1 MWPNKQ
7 HSLGWVFVSRMIGII
22 CFLII
27 VVLANILTYYVNSP
41 LYHSGVDFL
50 NLNFWLL
57 LLIGIIIFVADI
69 FGAFPFPL
77 NLPAPVIKA
86 IGSVF
91 IIAFV
96 LRVFEW
102 VDSATGNNIY
112 HYFWLLSFVIV
123 PIVFIIVLLAGYY
136 EIICDLWAKAKLR
149 DQSDVVVAGETVSA
163 ASSPAVHIPQ
173 IMGGYRCR
181 IPHDAVRSSP
191 PVPRRDPEAVTVFS
205 GKKDPQSMVRQFFLK
220 REPSRS
226 PVRVLCPELLLF
238 FREFFR

>member
-102 VDSATGNNIY
+102 VDSTTGNNIY

-149 DQSDVVVAGETVSA
+149 DQSDVVVTGEPVSA
-163 ASSPAVHIPQ
+163 TGPSAPATPKSWEDI
-173 IMGGYRCR
+173 G
-181 IPHDAVRSSP
+181 A
-191 PVPRRDPEAVTVFS
+191 
-205 GKKDPQSMVRQFFLK
+205 
-220 REPSRS
+220 
-226 PVRVLCPELLLF
+226 ELRLMLYDLLHR
-238 FREFFR
+238 FREEIRRR

>member
-7 HSLGWVFVSRMIGII
+7 RSLGWVFITRMIGII
-22 CFLII
+22 SFLIV
-27 VVLANILTYYVNSP
+27 VVLANILDFYVGSS

-77 NLPAPVIKA
+77 NLPAPIIKA

-91 IIAFV
+91 IIAFL
-96 LRVFEW
+96 LRVFDW
-102 VDSATGNNIY
+102 VDSTTGNNIY

-136 EIICDLWAKAKLR
+136 EIIYDLWAKAKIR
-149 DQSDVVVAGETVSA
+149 EGSNVAVAGSADNPQAISSPKSWEDVSA
-163 ASSPAVHIPQ
+163 
-173 IMGGYRCR
+173 
-181 IPHDAVRSSP
+181 
-191 PVPRRDPEAVTVFS
+191 
-205 GKKDPQSMVRQFFLK
+205 
-220 REPSRS
+220 
-226 PVRVLCPELLLF
+226 ELRMMLYEIIHR
-238 FREFFR
+238 FREEIRKR

>member
-22 CFLII
+22 CFLIV
-27 VVLANILTYYVNSP
+27 VVLANILTFYVSNP
-41 LYHSGVDFL
+41 LYHAGVDFL

-57 LLIGIIIFVADI
+57 ILIGIIIFIADI
-69 FGAFPFPL
+69 FGALPFPM
-77 NLPAPVIKA
+77 NLPAPIIKA

-123 PIVFIIVLLAGYY
+123 PVVFIIVLLAGYY
-136 EIICDLWAKAKLR
+136 EIICDLWAKAKIR
-149 DQSDVVVAGETVSA
+149 DESDTVVHASASNPAVSV
-163 ASSPAVHIPQ
+163 SSPKSWDDVGAELRMMLYDIIHRFRDEIK
-173 IMGGYRCR
+173 
-181 IPHDAVRSSP
+181 
-191 PVPRRDPEAVTVFS
+191 RR
-205 GKKDPQSMVRQFFLK
+205 
-220 REPSRS
+220 
-226 PVRVLCPELLLF
+226 
-238 FREFFR
+238 

>member
-7 HSLGWVFVSRMIGII
+7 PSLGWVFVSRMIGII
-22 CFLII
+22 CFLIV
-27 VVLANILTYYVNSP
+27 VVLANILTYYVANP

-50 NLNFWLL
+50 NVNFWLL

-77 NLPAPVIKA
+77 NLPAPVIRA

-102 VDSATGNNIY
+102 VDSTTGNNIY

-136 EIICDLWAKAKLR
+136 EIICDLWAKARIREK
-149 DQSDVVVAGETVSA
+149 SDVVFAGEAGSATSPPA
-163 ASSPAVHIPQ
+163 ASTPKSWEDIGA
-173 IMGGYRCR
+173 
-181 IPHDAVRSSP
+181 
-191 PVPRRDPEAVTVFS
+191 
-205 GKKDPQSMVRQFFLK
+205 
-220 REPSRS
+220 
-226 PVRVLCPELLLF
+226 ELRLMLYDLLHR
-238 FREFFR
+238 FREEIRRR

>member
-22 CFLII
+22 CFLIV
-27 VVLANILTYYVNSP
+27 VVLANILKYYVTSP
-41 LYHSGVDFL
+41 LYHSGVAFL

-77 NLPAPVIKA
+77 NLPAPIIKA

-96 LRVFEW
+96 LRIFEW
-102 VDSATGNNIY
+102 VDTTTGNNIY

-123 PIVFIIVLLAGYY
+123 PVVFIIVLVAGYY
-136 EIICDLWAKAKLR
+136 EIVCDLWAKEKLR
-149 DQSDVVVAGETVSA
+149 EKADGVAA
-163 ASSPAVHIPQ
+163 AEI
-173 IMGGYRCR
+173 
-181 IPHDAVRSSP
+181 
-191 PVPRRDPEAVTVFS
+191 S
-205 GKKDPQSMVRQFFLK
+205 GS
-220 REPSRS
+220 REPSS
-226 PVRVLCPELLLF
+226 PKSWEDISAEFRMMLYDLIHR
-238 FREFFR
+238 FREEIGRR

>member
-7 HSLGWVFVSRMIGII
+7 HSLGWVFVSRMIGVI
-22 CFLII
+22 CFLIV
-27 VVLANILTYYVNSP
+27 VVLANILTFYVASP

-57 LLIGIIIFVADI
+57 LLIAIIIFIGDI

-86 IGSVF
+86 IDSVF

-96 LRVFEW
+96 LRVFDW
-102 VDSATGNNIY
+102 VDTTTGNNIY

-136 EIICDLWAKAKLR
+136 EILCDLWAKAKIR
-149 DQSDVVVAGETVSA
+149 EHSEEVVAGEADHSTVLPTST
-163 ASSPAVHIPQ
+163 SPKSWEEVGA
-173 IMGGYRCR
+173 
-181 IPHDAVRSSP
+181 
-191 PVPRRDPEAVTVFS
+191 
-205 GKKDPQSMVRQFFLK
+205 
-220 REPSRS
+220 
-226 PVRVLCPELLLF
+226 ELRLMLYDLF
-238 FREFFR
+238 HRFREEIRKN

>member
-22 CFLII
+22 CFLIV
-27 VVLANILTYYVNSP
+27 VVLANILLNYVGNV
-41 LYHSGVDFL
+41 LYKSGVGFL
-50 NLNFWLL
+50 NTNFWLL

-77 NLPAPVIKA
+77 NLPAPIIKA

-123 PIVFIIVLLAGYY
+123 PIVFIIVLVSGYY

-149 DQSDVVVAGETVSA
+149 DESDTVVHSTATNPAAAPSSSSKSWDDVSA
-163 ASSPAVHIPQ
+163 ELRMMLYDLIHRFRDEI
-173 IMGGYRCR
+173 
-181 IPHDAVRSSP
+181 
-191 PVPRRDPEAVTVFS
+191 RR
-205 GKKDPQSMVRQFFLK
+205 R
-220 REPSRS
+220 
-226 PVRVLCPELLLF
+226 
-238 FREFFR
+238 

>member
-149 DQSDVVVAGETVSA
+149 DQSEVEVAGETVPA
-163 ASSPAVHIPQ
+163 TGSPAVTSPKSWEDIGAELRL
-173 IMGGYRCR
+173 MLYDLLTGS
-181 IPHDAVRSSP
+181 AKRSGDGNGIFTGTKSP
-191 PVPRRDPEAVTVFS
+191 R
-205 GKKDPQSMVRQFFLK
+205 SMV
-220 REPSRS
+220 
-226 PVRVLCPELLLF
+226 
-238 FREFFR
+238 

>member
-22 CFLII
+22 CFLIV
-27 VVLANILTYYVNSP
+27 VVLANILKYYVTSP

-77 NLPAPVIKA
+77 NLPAPIIKA

-96 LRVFEW
+96 LRIFEW
-102 VDSATGNNIY
+102 VDTTTGNNIY

-123 PIVFIIVLLAGYY
+123 PVVFIIVLVAGYY
-136 EIICDLWAKAKLR
+136 EIICDLWAKEKLR
-149 DQSDVVVAGETVSA
+149 EKAEGIA
-163 ASSPAVHIPQ
+163 AAEESCS
-173 IMGGYRCR
+173 
-181 IPHDAVRSSP
+181 
-191 PVPRRDPEAVTVFS
+191 
-205 GKKDPQSMVRQFFLK
+205 
-220 REPSRS
+220 REPSS
-226 PVRVLCPELLLF
+226 PKSWEDISAEFRMMLYDLIHR
-238 FREFFR
+238 FREEIGRR

>member
-22 CFLII
+22 SFLIV
-27 VVLANILTYYVNSP
+27 VVLANILTYYVKSP

-102 VDSATGNNIY
+102 VDTTTGNNIY

-149 DQSDVVVAGETVSA
+149 DQSDVEVAEETVSA
-163 ASSPAVHIPQ
+163 TGSPAVT
-173 IMGGYRCR
+173 
-181 IPHDAVRSSP
+181 SP
-191 PVPRRDPEAVTVFS
+191 KSWEDIGA
-205 GKKDPQSMVRQFFLK
+205 
-220 REPSRS
+220 
-226 PVRVLCPELLLF
+226 ELRLMLYDLLHR
-238 FREFFR
+238 FREEIRRR

>member
-22 CFLII
+22 CFLIV
-27 VVLANILTYYVNSP
+27 VVLANILKYYVNSP
-41 LYHSGVDFL
+41 LYHSGVEFL

-102 VDSATGNNIY
+102 VDTTTGNNIY

-149 DQSDVVVAGETVSA
+149 DQSDVEVTGETVSA
-163 ASSPAVHIPQ
+163 TGSPTVTSPKSWEDIGAELRMMLYDLLH
-173 IMGGYRCR
+173 RF
-181 IPHDAVRSSP
+181 RSEI
-191 PVPRRDPEAVTVFS
+191 RR
-205 GKKDPQSMVRQFFLK
+205 R
-220 REPSRS
+220 
-226 PVRVLCPELLLF
+226 
-238 FREFFR
+238 

>member
-102 VDSATGNNIY
+102 VDSTTGNNIY

-149 DQSDVVVAGETVSA
+149 DQSDVEIAGETISA
-163 ASSPAVHIPQ
+163 TGPSAPATSKSWEDI
-173 IMGGYRCR
+173 G
-181 IPHDAVRSSP
+181 A
-191 PVPRRDPEAVTVFS
+191 
-205 GKKDPQSMVRQFFLK
+205 
-220 REPSRS
+220 
-226 PVRVLCPELLLF
+226 ELRLMLYDLLHR
-238 FREFFR
+238 FREEIRRR

>member
-22 CFLII
+22 SFLIV
-27 VVLANILTYYVNSP
+27 VVLANILTYYVASP

-57 LLIGIIIFVADI
+57 LLIAIIIFIGDI

-136 EIICDLWAKAKLR
+136 EIICDLWVKARLR
-149 DQSDVVVAGETVSA
+149 EKSDVVVVGEAGSA
-163 ASSPAVHIPQ
+163 TSPPVASSPKSWEDIGA
-173 IMGGYRCR
+173 
-181 IPHDAVRSSP
+181 
-191 PVPRRDPEAVTVFS
+191 
-205 GKKDPQSMVRQFFLK
+205 
-220 REPSRS
+220 
-226 PVRVLCPELLLF
+226 ELRLMLYDLLHR
-238 FREFFR
+238 FREEIRRR